1 MSRTYKAT
9 GINLKS
15 MPLGESDRLVTI
27 LTREF
32 GLIRV
37 AAPGARKQNSSLS
50 GRSGLFVVNE
60 LLIAK
65 GRSLD
70 KITQAET
77 LESYPGL
84 SQDLGK
90 LAASQYLAEM
100 VLAQALSEQ
109 PQEELF
115 CLLTE
120 HLSRL
125 ERLPSTPASLVLAHL
140 SHAVFHL
147 LALAG
152 ITPQVQ
158 VCCLTQRS
166 LTPDFTDPNWR
177 VGFSVPAGGTVSLPA
192 LESLKAEGRG
202 GGGEVRRWGDGEKLQ
217 KNSIDVHSPLPP
229 NPQSGQR
236 TLSESGGTRARQ
248 CPPRVPPILPPPTPP
263 LSSRRGIVAE
273 PTSTGYQTVV
283 HRQEIPVL
291 NTRLNA
297 TELAL
302 LQQLAGAE
310 LTQLNAFLPQP
321 VSPHTS
327 WPIIE
332 QILRQYAQY
341 HFGRPI
347 RSATLI
353 DSYFASLPT
362 SSTNH
367 DATV

>member
-15 MPLGESDRLVTI
+15 MPLGDSDRLLTI

-32 GLIRV
+32 GLMRAV
-37 AAPGARKQNSSLS
+37 APGARKLNSSLS

-90 LAASQYLAEM
+90 LVASQYLAEM

-115 CLLTE
+115 CLLNE

-125 ERLPSTPASLVLAHL
+125 ERLPHTKAYLVLAHL
-140 SHAVFHL
+140 SHAIFHL

-158 VCCLTQRS
+158 VCCLTQHP
-166 LTPDFTDPNWR
+166 LIPDLTDPNWQ
-177 VGFSVPAGGTVSLPA
+177 VGFSVSAGGTISLPA
-192 LESLKAEGRG
+192 LERLQAEGRKKPKLPSYHPSG
-202 GGGEVRRWGDGEKLQ
+202 GRA
-217 KNSIDVHSPLPP
+217 SIV
-229 NPQSGQR
+229 
-236 TLSESGGTRARQ
+236 SESTGT
-248 CPPRVPPILPPPTPP
+248 
-263 LSSRRGIVAE
+263 S
-273 PTSTGYQTVV
+273 YQTVV
-283 HRQEIPVL
+283 HHKETPIL
-291 NTRLNA
+291 NTRLDA
-297 TELAL
+297 TQLSL
-302 LQQLAGAE
+302 LQQLALAE
-310 LTQLNAFLPQP
+310 LTPLDLSSLDQP
-321 VSPHTS
+321 ISPDTRWQS
-327 WPIIE
+327 VE
-332 QILRQYAQY
+332 RILRQYVQY
-341 HFGRPI
+341 HLGQPI
-347 RSATLI
+347 RSAALL
-353 DSYFASLPT
+353 DSYFASMLT